1 MPATRLVTSLIQDQL
16 TKKKYGI
23 LKKDLKCKTLKK
35 EGRASRNIFKKYQ
48 EILYIPGCK
57 ISLASFVLY
66 FDLFNAGKDFIDQ

>member
-35 EGRASRNIFKKYQ
+35 EGRALRNIFNKYYIFPAVKLALLLLFY
-48 EILYIPGCK
+48 ILTCLMPER
-57 ISLASFVLY
+57 IS
-66 FDLFNAGKDFIDQ
+66 

>member
-35 EGRASRNIFKKYQ
+35 EGRALRNIFKKYYIFAAVKSALLLLFY
-48 EILYIPGCK
+48 ILTCLMPER
-57 ISLASFVLY
+57 IS
-66 FDLFNAGKDFIDQ
+66 